1 MAADFQGSLLKYRSL
16 PWDRQVDLL
25 NTIVNM
31 VRTNAISAIHSNLR
45 LICQASALAMG
56 NLRSVV
62 VRHGISTMTTICRA
76 FGPALDHELDVIVP
90 AAVKKASDSSNKFI
104 RDAAVTLLSTLAESV
119 TPSTLCRSVLDHVS
133 SHNMSIRGTAASVI
147 VKCLRRSAQRIATNR
162 PIVVRLVSLLGT
174 LLSDKKPQTRES
186 ARSGLI
192 ILKGILGRSRL
203 HRMLSGVVSDNDILS
218 LESHSVSGL
227 SASAPTAMTIH
238 HDRLPS
244 QTRRASVGG
253 EHWYPKDVAFRTEE
267 PGPSHMDRRMTIGAG
282 RCNVQVR
289 NRADRVVPPNPERR
303 QTLGGRPSMG
313 VLRDAPGVPTR
324 IFELSL
330 LHSRM
335 KSCGADTGRRRHQ
348 SSAYYT
354 AQDQGV
360 RLTKRTVSA
369 PVYVKPFI

>member
-1 MAADFQGSLLKYRSL
+1 MVAG
-16 PWDRQVDLL
+16 DLI
-25 NTIVNM
+25 TKAH
-31 VRTNAISAIHSNLR
+31 RR

-147 VKCLRRSAQRIATNR
+147 VKCLRRSAQRIATVRTSCLPPVSSLRSLRRRPAFQNR

>member
-282 RCNVQVR
+282 RCNVQ
-289 NRADRVVPPNPERR
+289 
-303 QTLGGRPSMG
+303 TLGGRPSMG